1 MDTPSPKPGQS
12 PEDPSRGPR
21 GYGSYGGPAG
31 YGAAGYGNYGNYGA
45 AAGGP
50 GGKGG
55 PFAAYLTMLR
65 ERWWWVL
72 LSVLVFVT
80 IAVVYTST
88 IVPEYRAAGRLR
100 VYRLTPTIGTAG
112 NESPQKYV
120 VTAVRSEERRVGKEC

>member
-1 MDTPSPKPGQS
+1 MDTPSPKPGQP

-21 GYGSYGGPAG
+21 GYGSYGSYGGYAG
-31 YGAAGYGNYGNYGA
+31 YGAPGYGNYGNY
-45 AAGGP
+45 AAGGAS

-55 PFAAYLTMLR
+55 PFTVYLAMLR

-88 IVPEYRAAGRLR
+88 IIPEYRAAGRLR
-100 VYRLTPTIGTAG
+100 VTGLRRPSAPATPASTR
-112 NESPQKYV
+112 
-120 VTAVRSEERRVGKEC
+120 RSASAPTTTS